1 MFLIH
6 CNRSRI
12 ILDFLLRST
21 SSLHNCVSVQITSV
35 YVGDEITC
43 FRLAAILSIIKV
55 HFFMYTV
62 LMKIKRHGARL
73 RYGFLLYAALPL
85 NIYASRD
92 L

>member
-1 MFLIH
+1 M
-6 CNRSRI
+6 
-12 ILDFLLRST
+12 
-21 SSLHNCVSVQITSV
+21 
-35 YVGDEITC
+35 C

-62 LMKIKRHGARL
+62 LIKIKRHGARL